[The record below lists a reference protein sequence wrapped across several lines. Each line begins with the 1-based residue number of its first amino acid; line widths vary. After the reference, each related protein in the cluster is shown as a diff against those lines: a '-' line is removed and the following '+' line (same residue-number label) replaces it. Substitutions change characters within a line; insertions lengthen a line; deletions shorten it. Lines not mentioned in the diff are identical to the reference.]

1 MTSKS
6 GTLCLRWSYNLAVS
20 TLYISLHPMELST
33 TPTQVD
39 RCQSVSS
46 EHILRYRY
54 TLCNIYTGTRV
65 IKVEVKVLKEEVVV
79 RCVFR
84 HTLSERCYIQLV
96 SSELKEKFHKGE
108 CVVGK
113 EQASHSFPD
122 LLLAIYTVLVY
133 GLAAGEELCSPG
145 GPDYITLV
153 TVHHPHPT
161 PITLHPIFNPT
172 YNSSS
177 VLNSVS
183 TTDRT
188 SMLTFL
194 C

>member
-1 MTSKS
+1 M
-6 GTLCLRWSYNLAVS
+6 
-20 TLYISLHPMELST
+20 
-33 TPTQVD
+33 
-39 RCQSVSS
+39 
-46 EHILRYRY
+46 
-54 TLCNIYTGTRV
+54 
-65 IKVEVKVLKEEVVV
+65 IKVEVEVLKEEVVV

-96 SSELKEKFHKGE
+96 SSELNEKFHKGE

-113 EQASHSFPD
+113 EQASYSFPD
-122 LLLAIYTVLVY
+122 LLPATYTVLVY
-133 GLAAGEELCSPG
+133 GLAAGEEPCSPNAG

-161 PITLHPIFNPT
+161 PITLHPIFNST
-172 YNSSS
+172 YNSYS